1 MNVFVRATN
10 HHCAN
15 WGVGKLISV
24 DDSIATVSWFDS
36 PLSEPCLERIP
47 ATHLAPV
54 ILERQTRV
62 YWLER
67 SAGTWHVGRVR
78 DADDMRVEV
87 RFPNG
92 RDLVLSLSDIE
103 VRWDRP
109 IDDPSAFLAAQ
120 LNESPQFAQA
130 RSRFTQSL
138 IGQRGACSG
147 MSALIS
153 SVIDLEPHQYEVV
166 KRVLQDPI
174 QRYVLADEVGL
185 GKTIEAG
192 VLIRQYVLDN
202 PQDHRVS
209 VIVPPALVL
218 QWRREL
224 RKRFLLGDF
233 LDDSLHVLS
242 ISASPQEL
250 LERLRASGMVVIDEA
265 HHLSRDPELYARL
278 RDAIIAV
285 PRLLLLSAT
294 PALHNE
300 RGFLEMLHLL
310 DPHVF
315 KLSDEAAF
323 RRRIVHRQAL
333 AESVAGLI
341 PENLLQIEDFLDD
354 LLQRFP
360 EDPLLNEHAEQVRG
374 VVIELP
380 DESEPRFIEA
390 LTRLRA
396 HLSETYRLDRRILR
410 NRRRDLPF
418 LTPRRAGASRIDYV
432 SATGAQ
438 LIQAAEDW
446 RRTLGYKTCSDS

>member
-1 MNVFVRATN
+1 LNVFVRATN

-36 PLSEPCLERIP
+36 PLSDPRHERIP

-109 IDDPSAFLAAQ
+109 IDDPSAFLAAH

-209 VIVPPALVL
+209 VIVPPALVV

-224 RKRFLLGDF
+224 RKRFLLGDL

-242 ISASPQEL
+242 ISASPQQL
-250 LERLRASGMVVIDEA
+250 LEKLRESGMVVIDEA
-265 HHLSRDPELYARL
+265 HHLSRDPNSTRDSAMRSSLFRAYFCSPRPGPPQRTRFP
-278 RDAIIAV
+278 RDASS
-285 PRLLLLSAT
+285 PGPTTYSNYRT
-294 PALHNE
+294 
-300 RGFLEMLHLL
+300 R
-310 DPHVF
+310 PHF
-315 KLSDEAAF
+315 E
-323 RRRIVHRQAL
+323 RRIEHRQAL

-354 LLQRFP
+354 LHQRFQTI
-360 EDPLLNEHAEQVRG
+360 LCSMSMQNEVRQCCHRTARR
-374 VVIELP
+374 VR
-380 DESEPRFIEA
+380 SEI
-390 LTRLRA
+390 
-396 HLSETYRLDRRILR
+396 H
-410 NRRRDLPF
+410 
-418 LTPRRAGASRIDYV
+418 
-432 SATGAQ
+432 
-438 LIQAAEDW
+438 
-446 RRTLGYKTCSDS
+446 